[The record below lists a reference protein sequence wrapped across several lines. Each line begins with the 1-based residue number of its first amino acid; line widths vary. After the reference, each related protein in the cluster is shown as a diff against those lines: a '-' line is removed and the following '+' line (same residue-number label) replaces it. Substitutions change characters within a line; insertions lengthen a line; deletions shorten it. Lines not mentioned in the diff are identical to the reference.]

1 VTPIASTPIASAA
14 RDYAGLTLAEIGQAS
29 GGVDYAAVGV
39 AIRRLG
45 LRRAHDAVVEKQWRR
60 VAAAL
65 EQKS

>member
-1 VTPIASTPIASAA
+1 
-14 RDYAGLTLAEIGQAS
+14 
-29 GGVDYAAVGV
+29 VDYAAVGV